1 MKTLTSYG
9 NLKAKSL
16 AHTHLYNA
24 QTRPVTDVSEVGVVF
39 LMQVLQSATA
49 VSHMC

>member
-39 LMQVLQSATA
+39 SDVLHHQFCDSF
-49 VSHMC
+49 